1 MERQEQKSHETL
13 HAVEIDYQQVDVSRI
28 MDQVKKAAAE
38 RPPAPSR
45 SETPQND
52 DTAGQP
58 GGAASGPG
66 GGGPPAGF
74 KEKIKGKVLKLMAPF
89 FPVIRLFAL
98 PLHEELN
105 LTNKNLHETNRRI
118 DFLYQRL
125 EDLDQS
131 MEYIKLLHNLSHN
144 IVVELTKLSIEHDGL
159 KTKARILQK
168 DLEFL
173 EKREKTLEKHVVK

>member
-1 MERQEQKSHETL
+1 MEKQEQRGLETL
-13 HAVEIDYQQVDVSRI
+13 HSVEIDYKHVDVSRI

-45 SETPQND
+45 SETPQD
-52 DTAGQP
+52 DISAGQP
-58 GGAASGPG
+58 GGAAFGPG
-66 GGGPPAGF
+66 AAGPPAGF
-74 KEKIKGKVLKLMAPF
+74 KEKMKGKVLKMMAPF

-159 KTKARILQK
+159 KTKARILEK

-173 EKREKTLEKHVVK
+173 EKREKMLEKQVVK